1 MQQPP
6 QAPGEE
12 VVFARLRDLFLK
24 WLRDLLQLL
33 VFEDHVFDRVDACAD
48 AILAIACAELDSFQ
62 PLVASIID
70 AVQPADRRERLGAA
84 FQRLVTLN
92 GITFDLS
99 TPSRRVFRRN
109 LKFFLTE
116 TRTFMRFR

>member
-1 MQQPP
+1 MQFLILSLAVQTLL
-6 QAPGEE
+6 
-12 VVFARLRDLFLK
+12 RLLL
-24 WLRDLLQLL
+24 LRC
-33 VFEDHVFDRVDACAD
+33 HVDVDGGSAD
-48 AILAIACAELDSFQ
+48 AILTIACAELDSFQ
-62 PLVASIID
+62 PLIASIID

-109 LKFFLTE
+109 LKCFLTE